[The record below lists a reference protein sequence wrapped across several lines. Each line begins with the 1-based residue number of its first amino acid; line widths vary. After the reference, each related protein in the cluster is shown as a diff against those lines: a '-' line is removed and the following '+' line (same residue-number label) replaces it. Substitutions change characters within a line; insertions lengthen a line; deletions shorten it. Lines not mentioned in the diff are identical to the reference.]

1 MTAVGIEKSTLV
13 AGSMHVGTA
22 VGLFS
27 GVGGLEL
34 GASSAGLRT
43 ALLCESD
50 DRAASVLRCRFDG
63 IPIASDVV
71 ALTKD
76 DVRGADVLM
85 GGFPCQDLSQA
96 GRLAGITGSRSGLVQ
111 HMLRLVESGGPHT
124 LLVENVP
131 FMLALERGG
140 AMAWLTQELERR
152 GLDWAYRVVDAQAFG
167 LPQRRRRVL
176 LVASREI
183 DPRGALLNED
193 TGRPPVGP
201 VDGSAWCGFYWTE
214 GNTGL
219 GWAVDGVP
227 PLKGGSG
234 LGIPSAP
241 AVWRPQ
247 DGRMLTP
254 GIGDAEALQGF
265 EPGWTHVE
273 RGGSARESV
282 GARWRMVG
290 NAVSVPVAEW
300 VTRRIVAADPF
311 DADAVCGPVG
321 DRWPTAA
328 WGGPGRPRTAVAVS
342 DHPVRRERS
351 SLADLLADPGYLS
364 AKATRGFFGRLSR
377 SRLTYPPRFLADG
390 REHLA
395 WMTAREA

>member
-1 MTAVGIEKSTLV
+1 MTGALAEKAAVPV
-13 AGSMHVGTA
+13 GSAAVGTA

-50 DRAASVLRCRFDG
+50 ARAGAVLRRRFAG
-63 IPIASDVV
+63 VPIASDVA
-71 ALTKD
+71 ALAND

-96 GRLAGITGSRSGLVQ
+96 GRLAGIAGTRSGLVQ
-111 HMLRLVESGGPHT
+111 HMLRLMQPGGPHT

-176 LVASREI
+176 LAASREI

-193 TGRPPVGP
+193 AGRPPVAP
-201 VDGSAWCGFYWTE
+201 PDDAAWCGFYWTE

-241 AVWRPQ
+241 AVWRPS

-254 GIGDAEALQGF
+254 GISDAEALQGF

-273 RGGSARESV
+273 HGVSARESM

-300 VTRRIVAADPF
+300 LARRVVAADPF
-311 DADAVCGPVG
+311 EGGAPSATVR
-321 DRWPTAA
+321 DRWPMAA
-328 WGGPGRPRTAVAVS
+328 WGGPGRPRTAVVVS
-342 DHPVRRERS
+342 DHPVRCVRS
-351 SLADLLADPGYLS
+351 SLRDLIGDPGYLS

-377 SRLTYPPRFLADG
+377 SRLTYPPQFLIDG
-390 REHLA
+390 HEHLA
-395 WMTAREA
+395 WMTARDA

>member
-1 MTAVGIEKSTLV
+1 MTATLTEPV
-13 AGSMHVGTA
+13 TRRAGLADVGTA

-43 ALLCESD
+43 TLLCEND
-50 DRAASVLRCRFDG
+50 ERAASVLRRRFAG
-63 IPIASDVV
+63 VPIADDVV
-71 ALTKD
+71 ALGRD

-96 GRLAGITGSRSGLVQ
+96 GRRAGIGGARSGLVQ
-111 HMLRLVESGGPHT
+111 HMLRLVERGGPHT
-124 LLVENVP
+124 LVVENVP
-131 FMLALERGG
+131 FMLALDRGG
-140 AMAWLTQELERR
+140 AMAWLTEELEQR
-152 GLDWAYRVVDAQAFG
+152 GLNWAYRVVDAQAFG

-193 TGRPPVGP
+193 AGRPPIAAP
-201 VDGSAWCGFYWTE
+201 NDGAWCGFYWTE

-241 AVWRPQ
+241 AVWRRD

-254 GIGDAEALQGF
+254 GITDAEALQGF
-265 EPGWTHVE
+265 APGWTRAE
-273 RGGSARESV
+273 RHTSARESV

-300 VTRRIVAADPF
+300 LCRRVVAADVF
-311 DADAVCGPVG
+311 ESAAASAPVG

-328 WGGPGRPRTAVAVS
+328 CGGPGRPRTAVAVS
-342 DHPVRRERS
+342 DHPVRCARTPLR
-351 SLADLLADPGYLS
+351 DLMADPGYLS
-364 AKATRGFFGRLSR
+364 AKATRGFFGRLSS
-377 SRLTYPPRFLADG
+377 SRLTYPPQFLADG
-390 REHLA
+390 HEHLA
-395 WMTAREA
+395 WMTARAA